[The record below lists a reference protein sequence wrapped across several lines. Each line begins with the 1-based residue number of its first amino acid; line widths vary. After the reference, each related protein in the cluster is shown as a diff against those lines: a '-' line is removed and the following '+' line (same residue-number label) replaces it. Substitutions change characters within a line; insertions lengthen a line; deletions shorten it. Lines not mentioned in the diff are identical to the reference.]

1 MRRKYAK
8 LSIGAD
14 VYVAANHMYIRAR
27 RSIIRHDNV
36 DFRRI
41 INYASIILLPNP
53 NCSSNIPSS
62 LFHCQAKF
70 QYPLDL
76 ILLCMYPSS
85 PDLDMDR
92 VAIGSAIA
100 ANYTSKGYI
109 SRSIFDLSICIQQN
123 GGLEQLNM
131 TN

>member
-14 VYVAANHMYIRAR
+14 VYVAANHMYIRVR

-41 INYASIILLPNP
+41 MNYASIILLPNP

-70 QYPLDL
+70 QYPLVL

-92 VAIGSAIA
+92 WLRAE
-100 ANYTSKGYI
+100 YI
-109 SRSIFDLSICIQQN
+109 PIIS
-123 GGLEQLNM
+123 
-131 TN
+131 